1 MMKLDPRGT
10 ARPLILLSLL
20 LPLLLPRLLL
30 AATSDEL
37 RRQVEMLGEAG
48 GLVASHPVANTAA
61 LVQLYG
67 ANQYRPLWFE
77 DGPLAAQRAA
87 LLAEIEASAGHGFT
101 PRRYHYDAL
110 TAATQPVAELDLL
123 YTDALLSQARH
134 RYGGVISTLDED
146 WFFERQQLDAAAFAR
161 DLLAESGDVGQTL
174 QALWPQHAQ
183 YQALLAKRAELAA
196 QPDVFTQPVPPG
208 PLLRP
213 GHSGERVRQ
222 LQLRLYGPGAYSGYY
237 DAELLEAVKEFQ
249 RDAGLEPD
257 GLVGPASLEILNA
270 DRFSWIDQ
278 LDANLERWRWLPR
291 QIPPTYILVNIAD
304 FHLQVVEDGEPVLEM
319 DVIVGRPYRSTPVFA
334 GSLKYLVFY
343 PYWNVPYSI
352 AVKDKLPLLRGNP
365 AAMAAAGY
373 EVQLAGSEGF
383 VPVTE
388 VDWST
393 IRPGQFTLRQQPGDK
408 NALGK
413 VKFMLPNAHAVYLHD
428 TPDKGLFNKSE
439 RVFSSGCIRLAEPAR
454 LARWVLAHD
463 NHARQGEV
471 DQLYQSGPTTT
482 AYLGTPVPVLIVYF
496 TAFLDAG
503 EVVFRRDVYERDAG
517 IIRQLRATAA

>member
-1 MMKLDPRGT
+1 M
-10 ARPLILLSLL
+10 LLALL
-20 LPLLLPRLLL
+20 LPLLLPRPLL

-48 GLVASHPVANTAA
+48 GLAASHPVANSAA

-183 YQALLAKRAELAA
+183 YQALLAKRAALAS

-257 GLVGPASLEILNA
+257 GLVGLWKQRL
-270 DRFSWIDQ
+270 
-278 LDANLERWRWLPR
+278 RW
-291 QIPPTYILVNIAD
+291 A
-304 FHLQVVEDGEPVLEM
+304 
-319 DVIVGRPYRSTPVFA
+319 
-334 GSLKYLVFY
+334 
-343 PYWNVPYSI
+343 
-352 AVKDKLPLLRGNP
+352 RGNVQITRVFKTLWFRKQRH
-365 AAMAAAGY
+365 AGLGSWSMALIWFSIFLMPIFQVTASVSLLGLW
-373 EVQLAGSEGF
+373 LAGSAWTWTLFRTLWIIAGITYVIVTVQAVVIDFESARGSWREGILF
-383 VPVTE
+383 
-388 VDWST
+388 
-393 IRPGQFTLRQQPGDK
+393 PGLLSLTLIIHALMPGLIPPLTRLLQEPAPSPIVGLIYAWL
-408 NALGK
+408 ALGMVVAWSAKWVEDKRGGRWLAPLLLTLAGYGSFLCAVTFASYVKEIQGTAMVWDKTVKTGK
-413 VKFMLPNAHAVYLHD
+413 V
-428 TPDKGLFNKSE
+428 S
-439 RVFSSGCIRLAEPAR
+439 
-454 LARWVLAHD
+454 
-463 NHARQGEV
+463 
-471 DQLYQSGPTTT
+471 
-482 AYLGTPVPVLIVYF
+482 
-496 TAFLDAG
+496 
-503 EVVFRRDVYERDAG
+503 
-517 IIRQLRATAA
+517 